1 MIDPH
6 SVNLEMFPNLQ
17 HGEMTSGH
25 LIIEAQSV
33 EHEATSYWTPPQ
45 TQSKPETSPQAN
57 MAMSR
62 ADTLVGRSKL
72 LHRYLNLLSTENKHQ
87 DQRHVQPNKPSSLQH
102 KDAKRHAP
110 MSARKRT
117 QPTCCPGSTNN
128 RGVHH
133 RNCVLHHH
141 PNADHRQM
149 PFSEP
154 IQKTD
159 RQPYELFFKPNTGDT
174 SLKTHQ
180 TPVRNQNEEPNKCPR
195 NL

>member
-1 MIDPH
+1 M
-6 SVNLEMFPNLQ
+6 LPNLQ

-33 EHEATSYWTPPQ
+33 EQEATCLLD
-45 TQSKPETSPQAN
+45 TSEDAIKAGNLTQAN

-72 LHRYLNLLSTENKHQ
+72 LHRYLNLLSTENEHQ
-87 DQRHVQPNKPSSLQH
+87 DQRNVQPNKPSSLQH
-102 KDAKRHAP
+102 KDAERHAP

-154 IQKTD
+154 IQKTE
-159 RQPYELFFKPNTGDT
+159 RQPYELFFKPNTSDT
-174 SLKTHQ
+174 SLKTHK
-180 TPVRNQNEEPNKCPR
+180 TPSQKST
-195 NL
+195 